1 MKQEVTTTLKVR
13 LLTGESD
20 RDELARTAEAY
31 RNACNFVSDYV
42 FDSKDEKVYSLNKA
56 LYPALRADYGLKAQM
71 AQSVLKTVVA
81 KYATVRSNGQKRT
94 RIRFR
99 APQYDLVRGRDWAWT
114 QGLLSVN
121 TLGGRL
127 KLQYFGDF
135 NFTQEG
141 CVFGTARLVLDK
153 KDRCFLHIPV
163 TTTVDIPDKVVRVV
177 GVDRGVRKPVA
188 TYDGS
193 RSAFVQ
199 GRRIKTRHAKF
210 LALRKELQQKG
221 TPSARHRLK
230 TIGQRENR
238 WMNDVNHCISKAL
251 VENNPAGTLFVLEDL
266 KGIRGATERVK
277 VRDRYV
283 TVCWSYYDLEQKLT
297 YKALLHG
304 QRVVKVSPEYTS
316 QRCPVCGVIE
326 SHSRDKKN
334 HVYKCSHCGYRSDD
348 DRIGAMNLYLLG
360 LELLNGVEHPRIQS
374 PSGKPAGGGRR
385 QPSCDVTSR
394 RKARKGRS
402 YDKSR
407 NACTTGES
415 QAHQS
420 LADG

>member
-1 MKQEVTTTLKVR
+1 MEQEVTTTLKVR
-13 LLTGESD
+13 LMTCESD
-20 RDELARTAEAY
+20 RDELVRTAIAY

-56 LYPALRADYGLKAQM
+56 LYPALRTDYGLKAQM

-81 KYATVRSNGQKRT
+81 KYATVRSNGHERT

-99 APQYDLVRGRDWAWT
+99 VPQYDLVRGRDWSWT
-114 QGLLSVN
+114 QGFLSVN
-121 TLGGRL
+121 TLGGRF
-127 KLQYFGDF
+127 KFQYFGDF

-141 CVFGTARLVLDK
+141 CVFGTARLVVDRK
-153 KDRCFLHIPV
+153 GRCFLHIPV
-163 TTTVDIPDKVVRVV
+163 TRTVNIPDETTKVV
-177 GVDRGVRKPVA
+177 GVDRGVRKPAV

-193 RSAFVQ
+193 HSTFIQ
-199 GRRIKTRHAKF
+199 GRSIKSKHAKF
-210 LALRKELQQKG
+210 LALRRELQQRG

-238 WMNDVNHCISKAL
+238 WMIDVNHCISKAL

-266 KGIRGATERVK
+266 KGIRGATERVRVK
-277 VRDRYV
+277 DRYV

-304 QRVVKVSPEYTS
+304 QRVEKVSPAYTS
-316 QRCPVCGVIE
+316 QRCPVCGVID

-334 HVYKCSHCGYRSDD
+334 HVYKCSHCGYQSDD
-348 DRIGAMNLYLLG
+348 DRIGAMNLYHLG
-360 LELLNGVEHPRIQS
+360 QEILSGVEHPRIQS
-374 PSGKPAGGGRR
+374 LSGKPVGGGRR
-385 QPSCDVTSR
+385 QPSRDVTSR

-402 YDKSR
+402 YDINY

-420 LADG
+420 SADG

>member
-1 MKQEVTTTLKVR
+1 MKQEVTTTLKIR
-13 LLTGESD
+13 LMTGESD
-20 RDELARTAEAY
+20 RNNLVRTAIAY
-31 RNACNFVSDYV
+31 RDACNFVSDYV

-99 APQYDLVRGRDWAWT
+99 VPQYDLVRGRDWSYT

-121 TLGGRL
+121 TLTGRL
-127 KLQYFGDF
+127 KLQYYGDYE
-135 NFTQEG
+135 FTQEG
-141 CVFGTARLVLDK
+141 CVFGTAKLVIDRK
-153 KDRCFLHIPV
+153 NRCFLHIPV
-163 TTTVDIPDKVVRVV
+163 TRTVDIPDEVVRVV

-193 RSAFVQ
+193 RSTFVQ
-199 GRRIKTRHAKF
+199 GRQIKTRHAKF
-210 LALRKELQQKG
+210 LALRKELQQRG

-230 TIGQRENR
+230 MIGQRENR
-238 WMNDVNHCISKAL
+238 WMSDVNHCISKAL
-251 VENNPAGTLFVLEDL
+251 VENNPTGTLFVLEDL
-266 KGIRGATERVK
+266 KGVRGSTERVRTK
-277 VRDRYV
+277 DRYV

-304 QRVVKVSPEYTS
+304 QRVVNVSPEYTS
-316 QRCPVCGVIE
+316 QRCPVCGAIDR
-326 SHSRDKKN
+326 HSRDKSN

-348 DRIGAMNLYLLG
+348 DRIGAMNLYQLG
-360 LELLNGVEHPRIQS
+360 LEYLNGVGSPRIQS
-374 PSGKPAGGGRR
+374 PSGKPGDGGCS
-385 QPSCDVTSR
+385 QSPCDVTSR
-394 RKARKGRS
+394 CKARKGRS
-402 YDKSR
+402 YDTSR

-415 QAHQS
+415 QAH
-420 LADG
+420 

>member
-1 MKQEVTTTLKVR
+1 MKQEVKTTLKVR
-13 LLTGESD
+13 LMTGESD
-20 RDELARTAEAY
+20 RDELVRTAEAY

-56 LYPALRADYGLKAQM
+56 LYPALRAKYGLKAQM

-81 KYATVRSNGQKRT
+81 KYATVRSNRQKRT

-99 APQYDLVRGRDWAWT
+99 APQYDLVRGRDWSWT

-135 NFTQEG
+135 DFMQEG

-153 KDRCFLHIPV
+153 KGRCFLHIPV
-163 TTTVDIPDKVVRVV
+163 TTTVDIPDDVIRVV

-193 RSAFVQ
+193 CSAFVQ

-230 TIGQRENR
+230 TIGLRENR

-251 VENNPAGTLFVLEDL
+251 VENNPTGTLFVLEDL

-283 TVCWSYYDLEQKLT
+283 TVCWSYYDLERKLT

-304 QRVVKVSPEYTS
+304 QKVVTVNPEYTS
-316 QRCPVCGVIE
+316 QRCPICGTIDN
-326 SHSRDKKN
+326 HSRDKKN
-334 HVYKCSHCGYRSDD
+334 HVYECSHCGYRSDD
-348 DRIGAMNLYLLG
+348 DRIGAMNLYYLG
-360 LELLNGVEHPRIQS
+360 QELLNGVEHPRIQS
-374 PSGKPAGGGRR
+374 PSGKPVGGGRR
-385 QPSCDVTSR
+385 QPSCDATSR
-394 RKARKGRS
+394 RKAKKGRS
-402 YDKSR
+402 YDESR

-415 QAHQS
+415 QAH
-420 LADG
+420 